1 MNLMSENIS
10 INQDVMQLMSIYYN
24 EKNHRD
30 NMYWKQMYY
39 YYIVTFSVAVIP
51 LLTESAT
58 KYSINIPMYIFEI
71 IAIITS
77 IFTLYVSFA
86 YIERD
91 KKIEE
96 ANQKLMKKIPEE
108 FQIKRIERRVFS
120 LRIKKLFA
128 ILIFITEVI
137 IAIAIMYMCR

>member
-1 MNLMSENIS
+1 MSENIS